1 MVAITRDLHTGH
13 CYHPPMSDTPEPVR
27 PTLTVPAYLAALA
40 SGEGTPGGGSASAI
54 TGAMGI
60 ALGAMVSR
68 LSRKHCGD
76 EAGARLDAH
85 IATADRLR
93 LRLEEF
99 ADADEVA
106 FRAYLDAVALPKQS
120 DDDKATRRRALHD
133 ALMGAAAVPLEVGRL
148 CAEALAA
155 LAVITPDSTRHTRS
169 DIDTGCALLEAA
181 GRGALVNA
189 RVNIDLLKDESAK
202 AELSDAAVTLEKRL
216 SDGAALVRTARA
228 TV

>member
-1 MVAITRDLHTGH
+1 
-13 CYHPPMSDTPEPVR
+13 MSDTPEPVR

-40 SGEGTPGGGSASAI
+40 SGDGTPGGGSASAV

-68 LSRKHCGD
+68 LSRRHSGD

-93 LRLEEF
+93 LRLEGL

-120 DDDKATRRRALHD
+120 DDDKATRRQALHD
-133 ALMGAAAVPLEVGRL
+133 ALIGAAAVPLEVGRL
-148 CAEALAA
+148 CAEALAT
-155 LAVITPDSTRHTRS
+155 LATITADSTKHTRS
-169 DIDTGCALLEAA
+169 DIDTGSALLEAA

-189 RVNIDLLKDESAK
+189 RVNIELLKDEST
-202 AELSDAAVTLEKRL
+202 AAQLREAALTLENRL
-216 SDGAALVRTARA
+216 SDGTASVRAARA
-228 TV
+228 DV